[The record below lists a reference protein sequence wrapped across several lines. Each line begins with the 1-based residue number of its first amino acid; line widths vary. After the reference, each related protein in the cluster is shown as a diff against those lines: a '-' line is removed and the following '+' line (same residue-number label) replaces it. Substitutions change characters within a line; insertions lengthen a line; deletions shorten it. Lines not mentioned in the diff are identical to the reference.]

1 MELKRRA
8 DECESHRRI
17 TEIALHRKIEELEK
31 RISVKAIKEAQNEEV
46 GKKDIFLNAMYIIIG
61 VWFLNSILLSHFLFY
76 LFLKFQIWH
85 QSLMIL
91 VVLASCFLVG
101 MMFLRNSKTPSS
113 SLNKIDDSKYEYGAE
128 HVSERNSS
136 RVEEKVDVKE
146 IPKREKEQL
155 PRVLLVPSL
164 DESLGQ
170 SNRQHNLED
179 AAPERD
185 LWQEQQEQVHHKSAQ
200 NHQFSQH
207 PQHQQQLSF
216 AVVSQTKRKPPLN
229 EHKIR
234 QRSPQNQQSQRLSSD
249 VILQKK
255 GKPPLHHRSFENH
268 QSKQLSSAV
277 VLQTKHEPPLHEYE
291 QQMPMGAFSEKQV
304 NSQPRNLGNTSKHNQ
319 TKRSTL
325 VPQNDH
331 DISGAQCYS
340 KIEKTTT
347 KEFDDK
353 SDSSSKNVS
362 ERTISDPLSTNF
374 DESVGIGMSSHT
386 TPSTSSPLND
396 LSDVKS
402 LTCHVQPAAT
412 SVEVVDSFHEE
423 TSPKIKTKDMIDD
436 E

>member
-1 MELKRRA
+1 
-8 DECESHRRI
+8 
-17 TEIALHRKIEELEK
+17 
-31 RISVKAIKEAQNEEV
+31 
-46 GKKDIFLNAMYIIIG
+46 
-61 VWFLNSILLSHFLFY
+61 
-76 LFLKFQIWH
+76 
-85 QSLMIL
+85 MIL

-113 SLNKIDDSKYEYGAE
+113 SLDKIDDSKYEYGAE

-155 PRVLLVPSL
+155 PRVL

-207 PQHQQQLSF
+207 PQHQHQQQLSS

-234 QRSPQNQQSQRLSSD
+234 QRSPQNQQSQQLSSD

-255 GKPPLHHRSFENH
+255 RKPPLHEQEMHHRSFENH
-268 QSKQLSSAV
+268 RSKQLSSAV

-304 NSQPRNLGNTSKHNQ
+304 NSQPGNLGSTSKHNQ

-325 VPQNDH
+325 VPQNDL
-331 DISGAQCYS
+331 DIRGAQCYS

-402 LTCHVQPAAT
+402 LTCHVQPAAM
-412 SVEVVDSFHEE
+412 SAKVADSFHEE